1 MAPMDRLKVI
11 QTPEDIPQV
20 YRGTPIGNLLEYH
33 NLGKPLEETFSNAQ
47 LLVGMCMDSRK
58 QLRIPE
64 NFAFILRAGGGNLR
78 YSEFKVSYA
87 IAVGGVRFIALI
99 GHTQCGMVNLEARK
113 NLFIE
118 GLTEGAGWNADQ
130 AESYFHQF
138 APLFEIGNEID
149 FVASEA
155 SRLRQRYPKILI
167 APMIYRVEDGQLY
180 LVRDSFVP
188 S

>member
-1 MAPMDRLKVI
+1 MNRLKII
-11 QTPEDIPQV
+11 QAPEDVPAV
-20 YRGTPIGNLLEYH
+20 YRGTPIGDLLEYH
-33 NLGKPLEETFSNAQ
+33 NLSKPFDSFNAAQ

-87 IAVGGVRFIALI
+87 IAVGGVRYIALI

-113 NLFIE
+113 DLFIE
-118 GLTEGAGWNADQ
+118 GLKEGAGWQ
-130 AESYFHQF
+130 ASEAETYFRQF

-155 SRLRQRYPKILI
+155 HRLRQRYPKILI
-167 APMIYRVEDGQLY
+167 APMIYRVEDGLLY
-180 LVRDSFVP
+180 LVKDSFVQD
-188 S
+188 